1 MTKGYCKLVFT
12 DDAEECEN
20 IGDESDTFSQEKGI
34 DDSLN
39 PLLPEKC
46 QMSCEEVY
54 SYSFKSC
61 G

>member
-1 MTKGYCKLVFT
+1 MTKGYCKPVFT

-39 PLLPEKC
+39 PLLPGKC

-54 SYSFKSC
+54 S
-61 G
+61 